1 MAIKNILEDSEL
13 EKKEIK
19 RHDFKIQTVIK
30 IAQNYNNNNIKFKWM
45 SYEDFYI
52 LEKEI
57 SLNLYNKEENKDN
70 INEILNNINGIIE
83 DNIYNEN
90 EKKND
95 EEDNE
100 VDSNNNIC
108 EDNILNDKN
117 DFNEINDNEV
127 EIHLGLNG
135 NSSKKLAKYL
145 DLDNE
150 INIADILKVNEDKL
164 NIDNNNHE
172 DNKKLEVINDIDNTK
187 KPINYPK
194 RKKRSYNEIK
204 KDSSEIYFKGEK
216 NLKHIKNYLFIKIY
230 LAIINLF

>member
-1 MAIKNILEDSEL
+1 MEDSEL

-70 INEILNNINGIIE
+70 INEILININGLIK

-164 NIDNNNHE
+164 DIDNNNHE
-172 DNKKLEVINDIDNTK
+172 DNKKLEVINDIDNNK

-194 RKKRSYNEIK
+194 RKKRCYNDIK
-204 KDSSEIYFKGEK
+204 KDSSENYFKGK
-216 NLKHIKNYLFIKIY
+216 KKFIKIY
-230 LAIINLF
+230 IAIINLI